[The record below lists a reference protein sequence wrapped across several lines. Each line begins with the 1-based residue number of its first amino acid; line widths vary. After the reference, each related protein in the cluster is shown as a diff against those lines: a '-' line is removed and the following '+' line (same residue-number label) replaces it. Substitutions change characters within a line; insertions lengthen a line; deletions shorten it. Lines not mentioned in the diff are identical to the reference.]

1 MPPKS
6 GADKALTKSKL
17 AALLADKSGTTRAQI
32 LEVFDALAAVLAS
45 ELKAGRPV
53 SVAGL
58 LKVVV
63 VHKKATPARQGRN
76 PLTGDMMTYKAK
88 PARKA
93 VKCRPLKALK
103 EMV

>member
-6 GADKALTKSKL
+6 SASKALTKSKL
-17 AALLADKSGTTRAQI
+17 ATELADRSGTTKAQI
-32 LEVFDALAAVLAS
+32 MEVFDALAAVLAD

-53 SVAGL
+53 TIAGL
-58 LKVVV
+58 MKVVV
-63 VHKKATPARQGRN
+63 VHKSATPARQGRN
-76 PLTGDMMTYKAK
+76 PLTGETITVKAK
-88 PARKA
+88 PARRV